1 MPIDL
6 HAHYVP
12 AELAE
17 CLRRRHTP
25 PRIEALSGGI
35 ERLHMPVGTL
45 AFTADYL
52 DMDARIAFMERAG
65 VRRQL
70 LSLPGL
76 FGIDSLPLDEAG
88 AFVRIFNDDVAAL
101 CRRHPEHF
109 SGLAALPLANMAA
122 AVLEFRR
129 ARLELGLIGAI
140 LPVNAFITLAEA
152 EKLRPLFAAAEELG
166 AHIFIHPGRRA
177 DEVLRVPH
185 AAPLDNALARR
196 ALDVQTQVG
205 EAMITLLLS
214 DFLDAYRNV
223 SVHVANLGGT
233 FPAVIERMDNAAR
246 LRTAGDVL
254 PSSRAR
260 RVHVDCASLG
270 PRAIELAVAVC
281 GADRIVLGTDC
292 PIFRTDW
299 TLAAIRE
306 ARLTEQERDKILT
319 GNAAA
324 LLGRFGGNSSRLG
337 TALPERSPR
346 AVAQ

>member
-17 CLRRRHTP
+17 CLRRRHSP
-25 PRIEALSGGI
+25 PRIEALSRGT
-35 ERLHMPVGTL
+35 ERLHMPVGNL

-52 DMDARIAFMERAG
+52 DMDARIAFMDRAG
-65 VRRQL
+65 VRRQV

-88 AFVRIFNDDVAAL
+88 PLARIFNDDVASL
-101 CRRHPEHF
+101 CRRYPERF

-122 AVLEFRR
+122 AVSEFRR
-129 ARLELGLIGAI
+129 ARSELGLIGAI
-140 LPVNAFITLAEA
+140 LPVNAFGTLVEA
-152 EKLRPLFAAAEELG
+152 GKLRPLFAAAEELG

-177 DEVLRVPH
+177 DEVLHASH

-196 ALDVQTQVG
+196 ALDVQTRVG
-205 EAMITLLLS
+205 GAMITLLLS
-214 DFLDAYRNV
+214 DFLDAYRDV
-223 SVHVANLGGT
+223 SVHIANLGGT
-233 FPAVIERMDNAAR
+233 LPAVIERMDNAAK
-246 LRTAGDVL
+246 LRAPGDAL

-260 RVHVDCASLG
+260 RVFVDCASLG
-270 PRAIELAVAVC
+270 PRTIELAVSVY

-299 TLAAIRE
+299 TLAAIRD
-306 ARLTEQERDKILT
+306 ARLTEEEREKIIT

-324 LLGRFGGNSSRLG
+324 LLGRLGANGLRNS
-337 TALPERSPR
+337 TAPRERGPR
-346 AVAQ
+346 PIAQ